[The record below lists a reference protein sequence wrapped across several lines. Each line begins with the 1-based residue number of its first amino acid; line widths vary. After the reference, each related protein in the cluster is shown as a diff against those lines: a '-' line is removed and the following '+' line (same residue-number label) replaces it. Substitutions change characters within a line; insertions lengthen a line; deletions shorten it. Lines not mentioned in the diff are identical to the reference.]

1 MDALAADKSEVSGLS
16 ASQAAW
22 LESRGVAG
30 PFRCLTG
37 GFRTNILESGSGL
50 IVRVG
55 KYPSDD
61 NTFSTEKNVMDAV
74 RGRIDIS
81 VPRAT
86 LFDDGLPEFPHGV
99 MVYQKLPGVSPSS
112 PSQAL
117 ASSAASVLRQ
127 LHAIVTD
134 CTVPERAVDGDGLG
148 ALVRATSACLTQ
160 AQGRIAAR
168 WQVDLQ
174 SFLAGNPPRCLIHGD
189 FWHSNWLAAG
199 DGRIITG
206 LLDFERSGIGLVH
219 EDLAAL
225 RYLGERFRSAVV
237 DAYCEGSFR
246 NPALLLEQTRMF
258 EVLRGLGWALR
269 NPDAGEV
276 DDAIEKAATVLSN
289 YA

>member
-1 MDALAADKSEVSGLS
+1 MSGLS
-16 ASQAAW
+16 AGQAAW
-22 LESRGVAG
+22 FESRGVAG
-30 PFRCLTG
+30 PFRCLAG
-37 GFRTNILESGSGL
+37 GFRTDVLESGSGL

-55 KYPSDD
+55 KSPSDD

-81 VPRAT
+81 VPQPT

-127 LHAIVTD
+127 LHAIVTE

-168 WQVDLQ
+168 WQVDIK

-189 FWHSNWLAAG
+189 FWHANWLATG

-219 EDLAAL
+219 EDLAAI
-225 RYLGERFRSAVV
+225 RYLGERFRAAVV
-237 DAYCEGSFR
+237 DAYCEGSIT

-258 EVLRGLGWALR
+258 EVLRELRGLGWALR

-276 DDAIEKAATVLSN
+276 NDAIEKVATVLSN